1 MVRASGCQPVR
12 RLGRSQ
18 VAAGFSSTP
27 GRFACSYRGYFSS
40 GYGLHRKSTGRDKA
54 LTLALHTQRRCALTQ
69 AIGPNSLSHDAT
81 HRLKLRPPNS
91 PPTHPEEHRPRE
103 ASELAIALAHPCAQI
118 ASPHQVCFESR
129 SSALFE
135 SLQTLSRRADVP
147 DLVLTIGLHG
157 MALETIPRNLE
168 IVRDRQR
175 RHFPTARVEEQ
186 SPSRGRF
193 GSSLPN
199 LRLHRSRIA
208 RVVPTHHLV
217 TLGSPRV
224 HFIAP

>member
-1 MVRASGCQPVR
+1 
-12 RLGRSQ
+12 
-18 VAAGFSSTP
+18 
-27 GRFACSYRGYFSS
+27 
-40 GYGLHRKSTGRDKA
+40 
-54 LTLALHTQRRCALTQ
+54 
-69 AIGPNSLSHDAT
+69 
-81 HRLKLRPPNS
+81 
-91 PPTHPEEHRPRE
+91 
-103 ASELAIALAHPCAQI
+103 
-118 ASPHQVCFESR
+118 
-129 SSALFE
+129 
-135 SLQTLSRRADVP
+135 
-147 DLVLTIGLHG
+147 
-157 MALETIPRNLE
+157 
-168 IVRDRQR
+168 VRDRQR